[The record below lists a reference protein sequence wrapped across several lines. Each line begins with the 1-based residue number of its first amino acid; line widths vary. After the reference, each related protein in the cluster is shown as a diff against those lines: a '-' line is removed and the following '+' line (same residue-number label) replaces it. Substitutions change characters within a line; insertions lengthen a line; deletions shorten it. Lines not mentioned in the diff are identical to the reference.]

1 MNLHIYFSMSYF
13 TCLNA
18 PFIDFSEIFADAPL
32 HVFHLKG
39 VVSQENVQTFFLF
52 DNLLKGVDRL

>member
-1 MNLHIYFSMSYF
+1 MSYF

-18 PFIDFSEIFADAPL
+18 PFINFSEIFADAPL